1 MKPKCSHKR
10 FASYWRTFFFQVKLI
25 SGPKAPPA
33 APVPSMH
40 PATIARVAYHRVAA
54 AAAQLRPIDAL
65 NADWNSIAQI
75 VSITKLIIYTT
86 RLSFLKL

>member
-1 MKPKCSHKR
+1 
-10 FASYWRTFFFQVKLI
+10 LI

-33 APVPSMH
+33 APVPLMQ

-54 AAAQLRPIDAL
+54 AAAQLHPIDAL

-75 VSITKLIIYTT
+75 VSITKLIITYTT
-86 RLSFLKL
+86 RLNFFEIVMFAVTFHYK